1 MRRPK
6 AIAIHADA
14 TDAGASDDDQGA
26 GRPRAG
32 YGSRQPVVSLE
43 GQVIRVCQEI
53 TDLFGSPARRPNRVV
68 PVAMETMPLEQDR
81 RHLRVRDRHAA
92 RVAPP
97 IDLGPD
103 AQS

>member
-1 MRRPK
+1 MGTSRII
-6 AIAIHADA
+6 AIAHRSCFRESQTKMFRSSARSA
-14 TDAGASDDDQGA
+14 ERCSFTCE
-26 GRPRAG
+26 RKPTRVFRA
-32 YGSRQPVVSLE
+32 
-43 GQVIRVCQEI
+43 CQEI
-53 TDLFGSPARRPNRVV
+53 TDLFGSPAGRPNRVV

-92 RVAPP
+92 RVATP